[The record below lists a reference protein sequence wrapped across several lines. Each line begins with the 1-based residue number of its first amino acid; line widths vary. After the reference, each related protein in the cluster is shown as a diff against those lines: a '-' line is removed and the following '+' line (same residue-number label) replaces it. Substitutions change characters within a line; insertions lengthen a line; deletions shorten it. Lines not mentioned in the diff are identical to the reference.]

1 MKKKNEKMIFF
12 VIFPA
17 AGNMKKNN
25 KNNNY
30 NEKKMVQI
38 WKGYCP
44 NRIVRKY
51 FVLQGKAGLYCSLRE
66 NCIARVALY
75 CNREDWAGK
84 ILYCRLGG
92 VVLQDCIAR
101 GLQENCIAIRKLYC
115 DSRGLRQGLYCDT
128 TCCRATIRH
137 AGRSR
142 RAQGALGARGARRQ
156 ARQAVGR
163 ARSAQVGVLAGMAQ
177 GTRQEALAIGT
188 SVQQAQGHRAW
199 HGVGA
204 RGARLGAWSARLGA
218 RSARG
223 TAGTDA
229 RPVLTGWTS
238 WVLVHLTWFSTWFF
252 DSVFFLSH

>member
-1 MKKKNEKMIFF
+1 M
-12 VIFPA
+12 
-17 AGNMKKNN
+17 
-25 KNNNY
+25 
-30 NEKKMVQI
+30 
-38 WKGYCP
+38 YCKVE
-44 NRIVRKY
+44 I
-51 FVLQGKAGLYCSLRE
+51 VLQGKAGLYCSLRE

-84 ILYCRLGG
+84 ILYCRQGG

-142 RAQGALGARGARRQ
+142 RAQGALGVRGARRQ
-156 ARQAVGR
+156 ARQAAGR
-163 ARSAQVGVLAGMAQ
+163 ARSAHAGVLAGMAQ

-188 SVQQAQGHRAW
+188 SAQQAQGHRAR

-204 RGARLGAWSARLGA
+204 QGRAGRAAGRTERAAWRTERAGHGRHGRAACAHRLGQLGA
-218 RSARG
+218 RAP
-223 TAGTDA
+223 D
-229 RPVLTGWTS
+229 
-238 WVLVHLTWFSTWFF
+238 LVFNL
-252 DSVFFLSH
+252 VFRLGIFPESLNEHCSL